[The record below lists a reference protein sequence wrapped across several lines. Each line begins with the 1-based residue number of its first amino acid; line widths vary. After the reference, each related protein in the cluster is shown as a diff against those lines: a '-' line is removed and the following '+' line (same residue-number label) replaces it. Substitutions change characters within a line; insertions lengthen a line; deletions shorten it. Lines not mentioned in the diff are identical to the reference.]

1 MESQARILSPTMS
14 YKDEMTSYFFPN
26 GTMGSFGGSAASSSQ
41 YIMPFT
47 RMNRDYRDK
56 KKLNLYV
63 NDSSH
68 SNPSDPNTM
77 KDQGQVRNAPYT
89 FDIQGYSSSL
99 PDPFSKTTNSTTW
112 KGFPPSV

>member
-1 MESQARILSPTMS
+1 MS
-14 YKDEMTSYFFPN
+14 SYFFPN
-26 GTMGSFGGSAASSSQ
+26 KTMGSFGASSTQ

-63 NDSSH
+63 NDSTH
-68 SNPSDPNTM
+68 SNPSDPNTL

-89 FDIQGYSSSL
+89 FDI
-99 PDPFSKTTNSTTW
+99 
-112 KGFPPSV
+112 

>member
-1 MESQARILSPTMS
+1 MYKEEMS
-14 YKDEMTSYFFPN
+14 SYFFPN
-26 GTMGSFGGSAASSSQ
+26 KTTGSFGASSSQ

-68 SNPSDPNTM
+68 SNPSDPNTLR
-77 KDQGQVRNAPYT
+77 D
-89 FDIQGYSSSL
+89 
-99 PDPFSKTTNSTTW
+99 
-112 KGFPPSV
+112 